1 MTDDINIIEDL
12 QANVSFCWENRDGK
26 DELFYL
32 DWLIRVHV
40 GNGNECFRAF
50 IEFLYKQRI
59 ERDMGKAILEVRKN
73 KLNNL
78 RIVGKNNKNINLNED
93 DK

>member
-1 MTDDINIIEDL
+1 
-12 QANVSFCWENRDGK
+12 
-26 DELFYL
+26 
-32 DWLIRVHV
+32 
-40 GNGNECFRAF
+40 
-50 IEFLYKQRI
+50 
-59 ERDMGKAILEVRKN
+59 MGKAILEVRKN

>member
-1 MTDDINIIEDL
+1 ML
-12 QANVSFCWENRDGK
+12 
-26 DELFYL
+26 
-32 DWLIRVHV
+32 
-40 GNGNECFRAF
+40 RAF
-50 IEFLYKQRI
+50 TEFLYKQRI

-78 RIVGKNNKNINLNED
+78 RIVGKNNKIINLNKD

>member
-1 MTDDINIIEDL
+1 M
-12 QANVSFCWENRDGK
+12 
-26 DELFYL
+26 
-32 DWLIRVHV
+32 IRVHV

-50 IEFLYKQRI
+50 TEFLYNQRI
-59 ERDMGKAILEVRKN
+59 ERDMRKAILEVRKN

-78 RIVGKNNKNINLNED
+78 RIVGKNNKTINLNED